1 MLDLT
6 SISFIIL
13 AMNYIALAGVFL
25 LRYFNPKQWSIWL
38 VKSSASYFVVYT
50 ITMFVLLTMFFVIL
64 LLPEIKLLD
73 PSIFIFLILLGFLF
87 LILVAVKKQIEN
99 IEGNIISP
107 FLLYLFSV
115 GQEIFYTV
123 TSNDG
128 MVLLLILIFWYFVGA
143 FVILLLGKI
152 IGYLLGKLMPK
163 IAKEHFSLQEDSS
176 TTIIIEDARRH
187 LKINNITYELVLIDV
202 FRGKSF
208 PPHLSTEEFL
218 LELKDDLAPD
228 GVVIANLIVATEG
241 EDSMAFFLLYNTFA
255 SVFENVIIFPLGDD
269 PSSVQ
274 NIILIATDKETSAFE
289 QKYSEEIYSGA
300 VPQTPVLTDELNPIE
315 IYLSH

>member
-163 IAKEHFSLQEDSS
+163 IAKEHMKIMKSKFGNKAPE
-176 TTIIIEDARRH
+176 IIKFDDGSVMTGFGPTAEFAGMGVAFAIWMISRH
-187 LKINNITYELVLIDV
+187 FL
-202 FRGKSF
+202 F
-208 PPHLSTEEFL
+208 EFF
-218 LELKDDLAPD
+218 
-228 GVVIANLIVATEG
+228 I
-241 EDSMAFFLLYNTFA
+241 
-255 SVFENVIIFPLGDD
+255 PL
-269 PSSVQ
+269 
-274 NIILIATDKETSAFE
+274 
-289 QKYSEEIYSGA
+289 
-300 VPQTPVLTDELNPIE
+300 
-315 IYLSH
+315 